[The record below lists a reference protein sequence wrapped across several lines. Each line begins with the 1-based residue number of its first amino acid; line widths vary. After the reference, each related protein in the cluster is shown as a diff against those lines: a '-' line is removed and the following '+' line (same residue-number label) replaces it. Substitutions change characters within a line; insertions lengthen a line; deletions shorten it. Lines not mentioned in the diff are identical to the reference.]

1 MPISLDELQKLESS
15 SVTEAALQNYSD
27 DDTITAIVK
36 VKKPNYVP
44 KGVKL
49 RARVDARMFTGEF
62 AAKYLQR
69 INSDPHVQ
77 SVALRKKLRQI
88 G

>member
-15 SVTEAALQNYSD
+15 SVTEAALQQYSE
-27 DDTITAIVK
+27 DDTLTAIVK
-36 VKKPNYVP
+36 VNKPNYVP
-44 KGVKL
+44 SDVKL
-49 RARVDARMFTGEF
+49 RARVDEQMFTGEF
-62 AAKYLQR
+62 AAKYLEK
-69 INSDPHVQ
+69 INSDPYVQ